1 LYGKGREKRFFMGW
15 DDHIVNMLGV
25 MKEGSGR
32 ERKKVLVGWWSY
44 GVWWWWWWLKKK
56 KERMVKSER
65 VEWTLIEIH
74 GGGTKGRKDG
84 ESYWEKVGYLERE
97 NGLR

>member
-1 LYGKGREKRFFMGW
+1 
-15 DDHIVNMLGV
+15 V
-25 MKEGSGR
+25 EGS
-32 ERKKVLVGWWSY
+32 ERKCWLVGGRMVY
-44 GVWWWWWWLKKK
+44 GGGGRWLKKK